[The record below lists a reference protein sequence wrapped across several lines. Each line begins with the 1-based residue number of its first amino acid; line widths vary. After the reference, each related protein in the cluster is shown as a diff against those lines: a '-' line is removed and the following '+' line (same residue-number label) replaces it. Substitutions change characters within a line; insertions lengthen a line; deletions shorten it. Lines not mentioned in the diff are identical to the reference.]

1 MKFGYD
7 SDKAKTTIVR
17 PDYTKPKN
25 KWKVATRLDELR
37 KDYDHDRVIERM
49 YKNEIATN

>member
-1 MKFGYD
+1 MKFDYD
-7 SDKAKTTIVR
+7 SDESKKLSKTTIHR

-49 YKNEIATN
+49 YT